1 MKKQFVLWAVV
12 WLLLLGC
19 SNTINGKAIAEP
31 AVARFHERLKARDF
45 EGMYESTSDEFKAA
59 TAKSQILALF
69 EAIDRKLGA
78 LQQAKQVNWSV
89 STHNLVTTV
98 VLVYSTQ
105 FEDGEATE
113 TFTFRIED
121 NVPELL
127 GYNVASLDML
137 IK

>member
-1 MKKQFVLWAVV
+1 M
-12 WLLLLGC
+12 
-19 SNTINGKAIAEP
+19 
-31 AVARFHERLKARDF
+31 RLKARDF

-59 TAKSQILALF
+59 TAKAQILALF

-127 GYNVASLDML
+127 VYNVSSLDML

>member
-1 MKKQFVLWAVV
+1 M
-12 WLLLLGC
+12 
-19 SNTINGKAIAEP
+19 
-31 AVARFHERLKARDF
+31 
-45 EGMYESTSDEFKAA
+45 
-59 TAKSQILALF
+59 
-69 EAIDRKLGA
+69 
-78 LQQAKQVNWSV
+78 